1 MSSPSWKM
9 RRRVIF
15 SSVFTGVGMIIVGA
29 LLIWVDK
36 MGGDL
41 VVGGVSLISIV
52 ATAYVAGATYED
64 TKLWRP
70 ESADSD
76 G

>member
-1 MSSPSWKM
+1 M

-15 SSVFTGVGMIIVGA
+15 SSVFTGVGMIVVGA
-29 LLIWVDK
+29 LLIWLDK
-36 MGGDL
+36 LGGDL

-52 ATAYVAGATYED
+52 ATAYVAGATYQD

-70 ESADSD
+70 DNGNPD